1 MLLHERFVRVA
12 KDRRDSLFIADG
24 ATKRR
29 ITYRRGLIASL
40 ILSRK
45 LRRFGSGRIGIMIPT
60 SAPCVLSMLGALMS
74 GRTPVMINYATG
86 AAANARYAQER
97 CGFSTI
103 VTARALLD
111 RLGIEPCAGMVAIED
126 IVSGVTLLEKLVA
139 AAIAALPSGIIMR
152 LVHRGDEE
160 DTAIVLF
167 TSGSER
173 SPKVVPLTH
182 RNIVSNVEAMSRV
195 FELSPNDSV
204 LATLPLFHVFG
215 QTANL
220 WIAIH
225 LGLSLATWANPL
237 DYRAVCRVAREER
250 STIMV
255 GTPSFFRG
263 YLNASE
269 EGDFSTIRIAAVGAD
284 RCPDALREGYLRRHG
299 LTLLEGYG
307 TTETSPT
314 ISVNTKEANRPGS
327 VGRPLPGV
335 RVRIE
340 HLESGDECAA
350 GETGRIL
357 VQGDLVMKGYLGDLE
372 ATSHAIR
379 NGWYDTG
386 DMGNIDAD
394 GFLWLEGRLR
404 RFVKI
409 GGEMISLTSVESVL
423 DDLLPEDVL
432 CCVVGIPDPVKGS
445 RILAVVTQDV
455 DAKPLLKREL
465 PPIALPKEFITMED
479 LPMTGAGTVDFQA
492 TTAWARERLVGRI
505 DESGRRGGRVES

>member
-24 ATKRR
+24 VTKRR

-45 LRRFGSGRIGIMIPT
+45 LRRFGPGCIGIMIPT
-60 SAPCVLSMLGALMS
+60 SGACVLSILGALMS

-103 VTARALLD
+103 VTA
-111 RLGIEPCAGMVAIED
+111 
-126 IVSGVTLLEKLVA
+126 LLEKLVA

-340 HLESGDECAA
+340 HLESGDESEP
-350 GETGRIL
+350 GETGRIV

-423 DDLLPEDVL
+423 DDLLPEDVF

-455 DAKPLLKREL
+455 DAKPLLKRMAEEL